1 MYEPSERP
9 DRMPKRRFS
18 AVLAAAVLA
27 ATAMGAGLADPAWAA
42 GPPGK
47 ASPAGQSLAVFP
59 DPEPKGVTAALDQ
72 IQQAL
77 FVDEQ
82 KTIALQF
89 ELENSCCV
97 HMQFVNYASGHDL
110 IPGYVFTPVHLAGSK
125 RYPAVIVLHGGFH
138 MHLDVEWFPLIRG
151 LIDRGYVVMFPEYRG
166 SQGYGPEIYAND
178 YGHTD
183 VADTLA
189 AGHYIASK
197 PFVDPG
203 RVGILGESRGGM
215 VTLLAIEQAPKQFK
229 VAVDVVGLA
238 DFIAYMSYKPEY
250 RRQEVASEKG
260 FGGKMPFDDLQ
271 EYMDV
276 SPVNHVDRIQAPLL
290 VLATT
295 GDEIAPLELHSG
307 RLIQLLEADHKVF
320 DSHIYDNAPGGHVF
334 LHGDTPERADAYR
347 RIFDWLGRYLR

>member
-1 MYEPSERP
+1 MYESSQWAG
-9 DRMPKRRFS
+9 RMPKRPLF
-18 AVLAAAVLA
+18 AALAAAAMA
-27 ATAMGAGLADPAWAA
+27 ACLSVPSRAA
-42 GPPGK
+42 GAPG
-47 ASPAGQSLAVFP
+47 APSPSGKSLAVYP
-59 DPEPKGVTAALDQ
+59 DPEPKDIKNMLTQV
-72 IQQAL
+72 QQAL

-89 ELENSCCV
+89 ELENRCCV
-97 HMQFVNYASGHDL
+97 HMQFVNYASGHEL
-110 IPGYVFTPVHLAGSK
+110 IPGYVFTPADMKGSK

-138 MHLDVEWFPLIRG
+138 MHFDVEWFPLIRG
-151 LIDRGYVVMFPEYRG
+151 LVDHGYVVMFPEYRG

-189 AGHYIASK
+189 AGHYLASK
-197 PFVDPG
+197 SFVDPG
-203 RVGILGESRGGM
+203 RLGIVGESRGGM
-215 VTLLAIEQAPKQFK
+215 VTLLAIEHAPKEFK
-229 VAVDVVGLA
+229 AAVDVVGLA

-260 FGGKMPFDDLQ
+260 FGGKMPFEDLQ

-276 SPVNHVDRIQAPLL
+276 SPVNHVDRIETPLL

-307 RLIQLLEADHKVF
+307 RLIQLLEADHKVVE
-320 DSHIYDNAPGGHVF
+320 SKIYDNAPGGHVF

-347 RIFDWLGRYLR
+347 RIFDWLGRYLK

>member
-1 MYEPSERP
+1 MYERSDRAFRRP
-9 DRMPKRRFS
+9 RRRLL
-18 AVLAAAVLA
+18 ATLGAAAMA
-27 ATAMGAGLADPAWAA
+27 ACLSGHSWAA
-42 GPPGK
+42 GGAVG
-47 ASPAGQSLAVFP
+47 ASPPSQSLAVYP
-59 DPEPKGVTAALDQ
+59 DPEPKDVKDMLSQ
-72 IQQAL
+72 LQQAL
-77 FVDEQ
+77 FVNEQ

-89 ELENSCCV
+89 QLQSRCCV

-110 IPGYVFTPVHLAGSK
+110 IPGYVFTPVHLAASK

-138 MHLDVEWFPLIRG
+138 MHFDVEWFPLIRG
-151 LIDRGYVVMFPEYRG
+151 LIDHGYVVMFPEYRG

-189 AGHYIASK
+189 AGRYIASK
-197 PFVDPG
+197 PFVDPK
-203 RVGILGESRGGM
+203 RLGIVGESRGGM
-215 VTLLAIEQAPKQFK
+215 VTLLAIEQAPKEFK
-229 VAVDVVGLA
+229 AAVDVVGLA

-271 EYMDV
+271 EYMRV
-276 SPVNHVDRIQAPLL
+276 SPVNHVADIQAPLL

-295 GDEIAPLELHSG
+295 GDRIAPLELHSG
-307 RLIQLLEADHKVF
+307 RLIQLLQADHKVF
-320 DSHIYDNAPGGHVF
+320 ESKIYDNAPGGHVF

-347 RIFDWLGRYLR
+347 RIFDWLGKYLQ

>member
-1 MYEPSERP
+1 MTTMYEPSERSG
-9 DRMPKRRFS
+9 RMPQRWLL
-18 AVLAAAVLA
+18 AVLATAAMA
-27 ATAMGAGLADPAWAA
+27 ACLPGPSWAA
-42 GPPGK
+42 GVPPK
-47 ASPAGQSLAVFP
+47 ASPPGQSLAVFP
-59 DPEPKGVTAALDQ
+59 DPEPKGVAASLDQ

-77 FVDEQ
+77 FVSEQ

-110 IPGYVFTPVHLAGSK
+110 IPGYVFTPTHLAGSK
-125 RYPAVIVLHGGFH
+125 RYPAVVVLHGGFH

-151 LIDRGYVVMFPEYRG
+151 LVDRGYVVMFPEYRG

-189 AGHYIASK
+189 AGRYIASK

-250 RRQEVASEKG
+250 RRQEVAGEKG

-307 RLIQLLEADHKVF
+307 RLIQLLKADHKVF

-347 RIFDWLGRYLR
+347 RIFDWLGRYLQ

>member
-1 MYEPSERP
+1 MYERSDCALRGP
-9 DRMPKRRFS
+9 RRRLF
-18 AVLAAAVLA
+18 AIVVAAAMA
-27 ATAMGAGLADPAWAA
+27 ACLSGHSRAA
-42 GPPGK
+42 GGAAA
-47 ASPAGQSLAVFP
+47 ASPPSQSLAVYP
-59 DPEPKGVTAALDQ
+59 DPEPKDVKNMLTQL
-72 IQQAL
+72 QQAL
-77 FVDEQ
+77 FVNEQ

-89 ELENSCCV
+89 QLENRCCV

-110 IPGYVFTPVHLAGSK
+110 IPGYVFTPAGMAASK

-138 MHLDVEWFPLIRG
+138 MHFDVEWFPLIRG
-151 LIDRGYVVMFPEYRG
+151 LIDHGYVVMFPEYRG

-189 AGHYIASK
+189 AGRYLASK
-197 PFVDPG
+197 PFVDPK
-203 RVGILGESRGGM
+203 RLGIVGESRGGM
-215 VTLLAIEQAPKQFK
+215 VTLLAIERAPKEFK
-229 VAVDVVGLA
+229 AAVDVVGLA

-271 EYMDV
+271 EYMKV
-276 SPVNHVDRIQAPLL
+276 SPVNHVADIQAPLL

-295 GDEIAPLELHSG
+295 GDQIAPLELHSG

-320 DSHIYDNAPGGHVF
+320 ESKIYDNAPGGHVF

-347 RIFDWLGRYLR
+347 RIFDWLGKYLQ

>member
-1 MYEPSERP
+1 MYEPSECP
-9 DRMPKRRFS
+9 RRTPQRRLF
-18 AVLAAAVLA
+18 AFLAAVAMA
-27 ATAMGAGLADPAWAA
+27 AALPGPSWAA
-42 GPPGK
+42 EAPGK
-47 ASPAGQSLAVFP
+47 ASPSGQSLAVFP
-59 DPEPKGVTAALDQ
+59 DPEPKGIEASLSQ
-72 IQQAL
+72 LQQAL
-77 FVDEQ
+77 YVNEQ

-89 ELENSCCV
+89 ELENACCV

-110 IPGYVFTPVHLAGSK
+110 IPGYVFTPAHMAASK
-125 RYPAVIVLHGGFH
+125 RYPAVVVLHGGFH
-138 MHLDVEWFPLIRG
+138 MHLDVEFFPLIQG
-151 LIDRGYVVMFPEYRG
+151 LVDHGYVVMFPEYRG

-189 AGHYIASK
+189 AGRYIASK
-197 PFVDPG
+197 SFVDPA
-203 RVGILGESRGGM
+203 RIGIFGESRGGM
-215 VTLLAIEQAPKQFK
+215 VALLAIEQAPKQFK

-260 FGGKMPFDDLQ
+260 FGGKMPFDDLK

-276 SPVNHVDRIQAPLL
+276 SPVNHVDRIQSPLL

-307 RLIQLLEADHKVF
+307 RLIQLLKADHKVF
-320 DSHIYDNAPGGHVF
+320 DSKIYDNAPGGHVF

-347 RIFDWLGRYLR
+347 RIFDWLGRYLQ

>member
-1 MYEPSERP
+1 MYKPSECGGRAE
-9 DRMPKRRFS
+9 KRRLF
-18 AVLAAAVLA
+18 AFLAAA
-27 ATAMGAGLADPAWAA
+27 GLALCLAGGLSWAA
-42 GPPGK
+42 GAPIAAG
-47 ASPAGQSLAVFP
+47 AAGQSLAVYP
-59 DPEPKGVTAALDQ
+59 DPEPKDVRDMMSQ

-77 FVDEQ
+77 FVNEQ

-89 ELENSCCV
+89 ELENRCCV

-110 IPGYVFTPVHLAGSK
+110 IPGYVFTPVNMAASK
-125 RYPAVIVLHGGFH
+125 RYPGVIVLHGGFH
-138 MHLDVEWFPLIRG
+138 MHFDVEWFPLIRG
-151 LIDRGYVVMFPEYRG
+151 LVDRGYVVMFPEYRG

-189 AGHYIASK
+189 AGRYLATKS
-197 PFVDPG
+197 FVDPG
-203 RVGILGESRGGM
+203 RLGIVGESRGGM
-215 VTLLAIEQAPKQFK
+215 VTLLAIERAPKQFK

-260 FGGKMPFDDLQ
+260 FGGKMPFDDLE

-276 SPVNHVDRIQAPLL
+276 SPVNHVDAIQAPLL

-307 RLIQLLEADHKVF
+307 RLIQLLRADHKVF
-320 DSHIYDNAPGGHVF
+320 ESKIYDNAPGGHVF

-347 RIFDWLGRYLR
+347 RIFDWLGKYLE

>member
-18 AVLAAAVLA
+18 AVLAAALLA
-27 ATAMGAGLADPAWAA
+27 AVGLGAGIAAPAWAA
-42 GPPGK
+42 GPPAK
-47 ASPAGQSLAVFP
+47 AVPSGQSLAVFP
-59 DPEPKGVTAALDQ
+59 DPEPKGVTAALEQ

-89 ELENSCCV
+89 ELDNGCCV

-110 IPGYVFTPVHLAGSK
+110 IPGYVFTPVHMAGSK

-151 LIDRGYVVMFPEYRG
+151 LVDRGYVVMFPEYRG

-189 AGHYIASK
+189 AGRYIASK

-215 VTLLAIEQAPKQFK
+215 VTLLAIEQAPRQFK

-307 RLIQLLEADHKVF
+307 RLIQLLKADHKVF

-347 RIFDWLGRYLR
+347 RIFDWLGRYLQ

>member
-1 MYEPSERP
+1 MFERSAT
-9 DRMPKRRFS
+9 DERRPQRRL
-18 AVLAAAVLA
+18 LAAI
-27 ATAMGAGLADPAWAA
+27 ATAAMAACLAGPAVAADVAGGAGAA
-42 GPPGK
+42 GKP
-47 ASPAGQSLAVFP
+47 LAVYP
-59 DPEPKGVTAALDQ
+59 DPEPKDVKDMLSQ

-77 FVDEQ
+77 FVNEQ

-89 ELENSCCV
+89 ELENRCCV
-97 HMQFVNYASGHDL
+97 HMQFVNYASGHEL
-110 IPGYVFTPVHLAGSK
+110 IPGYVFTPVKMAGAK
-125 RYPAVIVLHGGFH
+125 KYPAVIVLHGGFH
-138 MHLDVEWFPLIRG
+138 MHFDVEWFPLIRG
-151 LIDRGYVVMFPEYRG
+151 LVDRGYVVMFPEYRG

-189 AGHYIASK
+189 AGRYIASK
-197 PFVDPG
+197 SFVDAA
-203 RVGILGESRGGM
+203 RLGIVGESRGGM
-215 VTLLAIEQAPKQFK
+215 VTLLAIERAPKEFK

-238 DFIAYMSYKPEY
+238 DFVAYMSYKPEY

-276 SPVNHVDRIQAPLL
+276 SPVNHVAAIQAPLL

-307 RLIQLLEADHKVF
+307 RLIQLLQADHKVF
-320 DSHIYDNAPGGHVF
+320 ESKIYDNAPGGHVF

-347 RIFDWLGRYLR
+347 RIFDWLGKYLR

>member
-1 MYEPSERP
+1 MYERSDCACRRP
-9 DRMPKRRFS
+9 QRRLF
-18 AVLAAAVLA
+18 AIVVAAAMA
-27 ATAMGAGLADPAWAA
+27 ACLSGHCRAA
-42 GPPGK
+42 GGAAA
-47 ASPAGQSLAVFP
+47 ASPPAQSLAVYP
-59 DPEPKGVTAALDQ
+59 DPEPKDVKDMLTQL
-72 IQQAL
+72 QQAL
-77 FVDEQ
+77 FVNEQ

-89 ELENSCCV
+89 QLENRCCV

-110 IPGYVFTPVHLAGSK
+110 IPGYVFTPAGMAAAK

-138 MHLDVEWFPLIRG
+138 MHFDVEWFPLIRG
-151 LIDRGYVVMFPEYRG
+151 LIDHGYVVMFPEYRG
-166 SQGYGPEIYAND
+166 SQGYGPQIYAND

-189 AGHYIASK
+189 AGRYLASK
-197 PFVDPG
+197 PFVDPK
-203 RVGILGESRGGM
+203 RLGIVGESRGGM
-215 VTLLAIEQAPKQFK
+215 VTLLAIERAPREFK
-229 VAVDVVGLA
+229 AAVDVVGLA

-271 EYMDV
+271 EYMKV
-276 SPVNHVDRIQAPLL
+276 SPVNHVADIQAPLL

-295 GDEIAPLELHSG
+295 GDQIAPLELHSG

-320 DSHIYDNAPGGHVF
+320 ESKIYDNAPGGHVF

-347 RIFDWLGRYLR
+347 RIFAWLGKYLQ